1 MSVGRGFSP
10 KSIGRP
16 FGHSSNLLETEAG
29 LRLAWDVIFC
39 SKLDSFLS
47 SVPTSQARPNS
58 CSRSSAA
65 LVIPT
70 AAWNTISMDFIDG
83 LPKSKR
89 FDCILVIV
97 DLFTT
102 YAHFVPLTHPFIA
115 VTIAQVFF
123 QHIYKLHGLPA
134 AIVSDRDKIF
144 TSNF

>member
-1 MSVGRGFSP
+1 
-10 KSIGRP
+10 
-16 FGHSSNLLETEAG
+16 
-29 LRLAWDVIFC
+29 
-39 SKLDSFLS
+39 
-47 SVPTSQARPNS
+47 
-58 CSRSSAA
+58 
-65 LVIPT
+65 
-70 AAWNTISMDFIDG
+70 MDFIDG